1 MMRQRNRNAGLRDP
15 AFFTVLVLDI
25 ITVVTV
31 AILILMI
38 AS

>member
-15 AFFTVLVLDI
+15 AFFTVLVRHI